1 MGDRYSSSGR
11 GSRCQKIKTD
21 GSFCFKKFSIKC
33 WLMYIIQ
40 FPSSTASSRLQK
52 LFTVNQ
58 MVEASIP
65 QVYWTGYESLIL
77 VSAHFIA
84 KWGVNVSKD
93 PMSSLFPRRWL
104 DIKGNKVS
112 SFWHAALRSV
122 MGSVIFRPGI
132 SQVNNILNTLT
143 FYFIL

>member
-1 MGDRYSSSGR
+1 MCIQVSSS
-11 GSRCQKIKTD
+11 T
-21 GSFCFKKFSIKC
+21 
-33 WLMYIIQ
+33 
-40 FPSSTASSRLQK
+40 PSSCVQK
-52 LFTVNQ
+52 LLTVNQ

-65 QVYWTGYESLIL
+65 QVYWTGYESLVL

-132 SQVNNILNTLT
+132 SQVK
-143 FYFIL
+143 YFKHAYFFFVTKPFLGRD

>member
-11 GSRCQKIKTD
+11 SSRCQKIETD
-21 GSFCFKKFSIKC
+21 GSFGFKIYNIKY
-33 WLMYIIQ
+33 WLMYIQ
-40 FPSSTASSRLQK
+40 ASSSTVSSRLQK
-52 LFTVNQ
+52 LLTVTQ
-58 MVEASIP
+58 MVEARIP

-93 PMSSLFPRRWL
+93 PMSSIFPRRWL
-104 DIKGNKVS
+104 DIKGNKVP

-132 SQVNNILNTLT
+132 SQVN
-143 FYFIL
+143 YV

>member
-1 MGDRYSSSGR
+1 MYIQVSSS
-11 GSRCQKIKTD
+11 T
-21 GSFCFKKFSIKC
+21 
-33 WLMYIIQ
+33 
-40 FPSSTASSRLQK
+40 TSSRLQK
-52 LFTVNQ
+52 LSTVNQ

-84 KWGVNVSKD
+84 KWGVNVTKD
-93 PMSSLFPRRWL
+93 PMFSLFPRRWL

-132 SQVNNILNTLT
+132 SQVKCFEHTYFFYNET
-143 FYFIL
+143 FFIGRD